1 MEGYTYLVLVVIEG
15 MDYYSARFLVAAAV
29 AAVGDG
35 TLLVRNLCLN
45 YGRDRKG
52 DDK

>member
-15 MDYYSARFLVAAAV
+15 MDYYSARFLAAAAV
-29 AAVGDG
+29 AAVGG
-35 TLLVRNLCLN
+35 ATLLVRNLCLN

-52 DDK
+52 GDK